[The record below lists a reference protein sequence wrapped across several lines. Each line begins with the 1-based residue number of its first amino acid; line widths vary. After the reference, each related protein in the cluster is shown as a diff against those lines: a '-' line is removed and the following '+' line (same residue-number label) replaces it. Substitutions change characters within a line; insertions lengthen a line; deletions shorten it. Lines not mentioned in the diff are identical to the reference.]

1 MTSDPPN
8 KPKGNDIPL
17 LEDVVIPDDL
27 EIDSGFVVFDDN
39 KPANF
44 DAITPEYDEVL
55 LAMRDDILAHLEA
68 ELHTSVVSAVEQAI
82 DEASERLSRILH
94 QELTG
99 KLEQRIRRLIEQ
111 RMEREFGP
119 REHPLDESEKE

>member
-8 KPKGNDIPL
+8 KPKSQDIPL

-39 KPANF
+39 KPTSF
-44 DAITPEYDEVL
+44 DAATPEYDEVL
-55 LAMRDDILAHLEA
+55 LAMRDDILAQLEG
-68 ELHTSVVSAVEQAI
+68 ELHASIVSAVEQAI
-82 DEASERLSRILH
+82 DEAGERLSLILH
-94 QELTG
+94 KELTG
-99 KLEQRIRRLIEQ
+99 KLEQRIRHLIEQ

-119 REHPLDESEKE
+119 REHPLDEREKE